1 MNRPKVFKDDDIELF
16 DIDWEEKALRTK
28 CGDFYYDYDISFRNI
43 KELYELIEK
52 YGGEDD

>member
-1 MNRPKVFKDDDIELF
+1 MNRPKEFRDDDMELF
-16 DIDWEEKALRTK
+16 DIDWEEKAIRTK
-28 CGDFYYDYDISFRNI
+28 CGDFYHDYDISFRNI